1 MTHFSEKVLKK
12 GQDSKSFGSQKL
24 LSSHELETEDVG
36 YYLNVINDMEIL
48 AR

>member
-12 GQDSKSFGSQKL
+12 GLDPKSFGSQKL
-24 LSSHELETEDVG
+24 LSSRELETE
-36 YYLNVINDMEIL
+36 YYLNTINDMEIL